1 MISRQQSRQQS
12 NLLCARSSRWM
23 RHRAGFPRH
32 NRTLRLENFKQTK
45 NWITAL
51 VIWNTLKNIHGE
63 NTFLTGVS
71 LGTSLVANWQDFCGI
86 RWHTSSGIC
95 GQLDMVGLAT
105 TQRVKP
111 VSVTQRH
118 RRGTVEAPLGICTRH
133 RRVSEGVGHTWVV
146 QTLEHF
152 VILPIFKIVI
162 LTWFLRLD
170 SHFLEALAGTFVIAT
185 AIIIMCSAKY
195 QSNDSYHYTLFSIG
209 HHLVEQEVSNTAAH
223 TWLRL
228 WWWWRQWHD
237 DNVHV
242 ISNCVIVMFCQWWQ
256 CWWWGE
262 GWFHLGPLPV
272 TNLFHWCVALP
283 YCFICCLKS
292 SLIF

>member
-12 NLLCARSSRWM
+12 NLLCARSLRWM

-71 LGTSLVANWQDFCGI
+71 LGTSLVANWQDFWGI
-86 RWHTSSGIC
+86 RSHTSSGIC

-146 QTLEHF
+146 QTLELCDSTHLLNCYPYL
-152 VILPIFKIVI
+152 VSPIGFPFPWSPSWYLCNCHCHHNHVQCKI
-162 LTWFLRLD
+162 
-170 SHFLEALAGTFVIAT
+170 S
-185 AIIIMCSAKY
+185 K
-195 QSNDSYHYTLFSIG
+195 
-209 HHLVEQEVSNTAAH
+209 
-223 TWLRL
+223 
-228 WWWWRQWHD
+228 
-237 DNVHV
+237 
-242 ISNCVIVMFCQWWQ
+242 
-256 CWWWGE
+256 
-262 GWFHLGPLPV
+262 
-272 TNLFHWCVALP
+272 
-283 YCFICCLKS
+283 
-292 SLIF
+292 